1 LDAGVVYKGNKKSN
15 VFMFGWN
22 LPDFWELIS
31 WPRDA
36 EGGNTRFGLPAVQ
49 DLDTSAD
56 DTEDDRM
63 IAAPPNLASS
73 SKVPQSP
80 QDDFPDAS
88 NPVVLDIHNMKD
100 LNDKIL
106 NPKKNCILFLS
117 AAYCRTCRY
126 LAPQYTI
133 LARAHSEAKN
143 DVLFAKS
150 NASSKIGKEVSRALG
165 VDAVPAFCLFRAGK
179 RYGSVI
185 SVSKI
190 PSKKLDLAL
199 DLLLS
204 GGSWDGR
211 KIDSIK

>member
-1 LDAGVVYKGNKKSN
+1 
-15 VFMFGWN
+15 MFAWN
-22 LPDFWELIS
+22 MQDFWELIS

-36 EGGNTRFGLPAVQ
+36 EGGNTRFGLPTVE
-49 DLDTSAD
+49 DLDTAAD
-56 DTEDDRM
+56 DIEDERRIEGSVQK
-63 IAAPPNLASS
+63 IA
-73 SKVPQSP
+73 QSP
-80 QDDFPDAS
+80 KEDFIDASDAS
-88 NPVVLDIHNMKD
+88 NPFVLDIHDLKD
-100 LNDKIL
+100 LNDQIL
-106 NPKKNCILFLS
+106 TPKKDCILFLS

-126 LAPQYTI
+126 LSPQYI
-133 LARAHSEAKN
+133 KLARTHAEAKN

-179 RYGSVI
+179 RYGSVL
-185 SVSKI
+185 SVSKM

-211 KIDSIK
+211 RIDSMK